1 MDYLV
6 EHPDLDKTA
15 VASYEEA
22 FRATRDKLRLK
33 KLPPLEPTTTDA
45 DFERL
50 SADEYKTRV
59 VIPEFQKLN
68 QSGEPSPMDDAF
80 WGAHPLIARSAYNAR
95 LLFEWLTAQQL
106 KPSLANLHTAYEQ
119 IASGWG
125 NARLVLSERA
135 IEEMPCSEY
144 RGYVEREFRKNH
156 SNQTPQQSNKP
167 LGVSWSRW
175 INER

>member
-1 MDYLV
+1 VVAAVIEQDTNQAMKNAARAFTELHPEYITCPENLEPMMDYLV

-33 KLPPLEPTTTDA
+33 NLPPLEPTTTDA

-80 WGAHPLIARSAYNAR
+80 WGAHTLIARSAYNPR

-125 NARLVLSERA
+125 NARLVL
-135 IEEMPCSEY
+135 
-144 RGYVEREFRKNH
+144 FR
-156 SNQTPQQSNKP
+156 T
-167 LGVSWSRW
+167 RD
-175 INER
+175 